1 MRHWYQYIAPA
12 LIIAMVW
19 LLPIATRA
27 QSTAGLTGVR
37 DTGYSIRSEY
47 NKLKK
52 AYPFIRVPDD
62 GSYQKV
68 LLETDKVYCR
78 SPRDLKLDVIAP
90 AKKGRADAAA
100 IMIIHGGGWRSG
112 DRSQHHSL
120 ALRLASL
127 GYVCFTP
134 EYRLSTEA
142 LYPAA
147 VDDLRAAL
155 GWIASQ
161 SKKYGFSRDKI
172 VVAGFSA
179 GGQLA
184 ALLATTTGIRQQSTA
199 CLAPPTQLAALVDL
213 DGTLSFTHVE
223 SGEGDDSKKTS
234 AASYWFGYS
243 KKDGRAIWED
253 ASPLKHVGPKTPP
266 TLFINSSV
274 ARMHAGRDDFMS
286 VLKQYKIPV
295 AVKTFITAP
304 HSFPLFEPWIDS
316 TVSVIDSFL
325 KATPLVNTFRS
336 AITVAADGSGDFASV
351 QEAFN
356 SIPLGN
362 TKRVTIHIRPGIY
375 REKLFLD
382 STKNNISLEGEVAER
397 TVLVYAD
404 HTGKI
409 SPGGDTINTYTSQS
423 FFIGGDG
430 FRAKNISFVNDAG
443 FNAGQA
449 VAVHVRADRCAFL
462 QCRFT
467 GFQDVLFLS
476 AAGKRQYFEDCYI
489 EGTTD
494 FIFGA
499 SIAWFE
505 NCVINSKKNSHITAA
520 STPADQPFGFVFNRC
535 KLIAD
540 TSIDRVSLGRP
551 WRPYASVTYLY
562 TEMGKHITSAGWDNW
577 KNVANEKTA
586 RFSEYKN
593 SGPGGDRSSRLPWTK
608 ELREDEAK
616 KITKKAVLKNW
627 DPKKDLK

>member
-1 MRHWYQYIAPA
+1 MRLKASNMLRLFCLVIFSSAS
-12 LIIAMVW
+12 LRGI
-19 LLPIATRA
+19 A
-27 QSTAGLTGVR
+27 QSLAGVTGIR
-37 DTGYSIRSEY
+37 DTGYSIHSEY

-52 AYPFIRVPDD
+52 TYPFIRVPDD
-62 GSYQKV
+62 ENDEAATIVKD
-68 LLETDKVYCR
+68 LVYCR
-78 SPRDLKLDVIAP
+78 SPRDLKLDIIAP
-90 AKKGRADAAA
+90 VKKARGEATA

-112 DRSQHHSL
+112 DRSQHYSL
-120 ALRLASL
+120 ARRLASL

-142 LYPAA
+142 LYPGA

-184 ALLATTTGIRQQSTA
+184 ALLATTTGISQHANT
-199 CLAPPTQLAALVDL
+199 CYAPPAQLAALIDL
-213 DGTLSFTHVE
+213 DGTLSFTHAE
-223 SGEGDDSKKTS
+223 SGEGDDSKKIS
-234 AASYWFGYS
+234 AATYWFGYS
-243 KKDGRAIWED
+243 RKEGRAIWEE
-253 ASPLKHVGPKTPP
+253 ASPLKHAGPKTPP

-274 ARMHAGRDDFMS
+274 ARMHAGRDDFMA

-295 AVKTFITAP
+295 AVKTFTTAP

-325 KATPLVNTFRS
+325 KATPLVHHFRS
-336 AITVAADGSGDFASV
+336 AINVASDGSGDFVSM

-356 SIPLGN
+356 SIPQGN
-362 TKRVTIHIRPGIY
+362 TKRVTIRIRPGIY

-382 STKNNISLEGEVAER
+382 STKQNISLEGEDAAR

-430 FRAKNISFVNDAG
+430 FRARNISFANDAG

-449 VAVHVRADRCAFL
+449 VAIHVRADRCAFF
-462 QCRFT
+462 QCHFT

-499 SIAWFE
+499 STAWFE
-505 NCVINSKKNSHITAA
+505 NCLINSKKNSHITAA
-520 STPADQPFGFVFNRC
+520 STPMDQSFGFVFNRC
-535 KLIAD
+535 TLIAD
-540 TSIDRVSLGRP
+540 SLVDRVSLGRP
-551 WRPYASVTYLY
+551 WRPYASVVYLY
-562 TEMGKHITSAGWDNW
+562 TEMGKHITPAGWDNW

-586 RFSEYKN
+586 RYAEYK
-593 SGPGGDRSSRLPWTK
+593 SAGPGGLSSLRHSWTK
-608 ELREDEAK
+608 QLREDEAK
-616 KITKKAVLKNW
+616 KITKKIVLKNW
-627 DPKKDLK
+627 DPKKN